1 VKKKEL
7 ARKITSWLTL
17 GAFSV
22 QPMLAFAEEIL
33 PDNNAPIENRPLVT
47 ETASGNPLVQI
58 TTPTAGGVS
67 VNRYEFFNVPERG
80 AILNNSYGLAST
92 ELAGYVQGNPNLAAG
107 TARII
112 VNEVT
117 SANPSELRGFLEVA
131 GDKAGVVIA
140 NPNGILADGAGFL
153 NTARVTLATGRTEM
167 DASGNLA
174 AIRVEGGNL
183 SVTGNGLN
191 VQGVDSAEIYAR
203 AIEINAGLWAK
214 NAKLAAGAN
223 EIRYADGTITP
234 IKGTEDTPTYALDL
248 AAIGGMYANRIE
260 LIGTEKGL
268 GVNLAGQITSTEA
281 TSLDINGN
289 LKTSGNLYTDGST
302 RIHANEIENSG
313 AVYSKENTVLT
324 ASSLQNSGK
333 IVGGA
338 DTAIHAS
345 AIANSGTLAAAIAP
359 SGKTNEAG
367 TLTVT
372 AKEFDNNN
380 AQLLSGKDI
389 TVSAENIR
397 TQNSRIAANEDVS
410 LVSQNALTVENTT
423 IQSGKD
429 LSIEANTMPLAG
441 NLSSGRDMTI
451 AVKSDL
457 SNEAASEDFGNL
469 HAGRNLTANIRGNIY
484 NQKTMNADGTLSL
497 TADGSL
503 TQTTAGE
510 LSAEHLYV
518 RAADLENHGLV
529 QAKEETILHTAQL
542 KNDATGG
549 IYGRQINVQA
559 KNGTE
564 EDIAAAA
571 LYNSGKIISEMDTT
585 IHAASV
591 VNKGTLAAAIA
602 PSGKTNDVG
611 TLTVTAKELS
621 NNNAQILS
629 GKDIVV
635 SAENLHTKS
644 GQIAGNGDVSLT
656 VKNALD
662 IQNAALQSGR
672 DLAIEADAM
681 PLTGNLSS
689 NRDMRLTFH
698 GSGLSNE
705 AAAENFGNLH
715 AGRNLMANLQGNIR
729 NQRKLEAG
737 GALSL
742 AATGNLTQT
751 AAGEISGKNLDIHT
765 ADIENRG
772 LVQADEETAIT
783 ASNLKN
789 DATGRIYGNTIDVQ
803 ASHIRN
809 EKNANLE
816 ARLAQEMHLLKEKA
830 ELLEAAHRVDVTK
843 LTSWGEVNTYKANI
857 QTAES
862 AYDAQQK
869 VVDAVKAELAALPSG
884 VIAAREA
891 LALQANSIQNSGNA
905 LLYSGGD
912 LSLAAKEEVA
922 NRGARIEAQGNISI
936 TAPLTKNENAAF
948 SAKRVITDTK
958 DNPVKL
964 RIDEGGHIERGQA
977 FPAGEFREINSG
989 YGAYHS
995 YVAPKAILEPAEYK
1009 PIEQISEEERAAGE
1023 KPIPD
1028 ELIGALAPT
1037 YAYDDPIFKQ
1047 FGIASMSTDRPAADD
1062 PARAAW
1068 DEAYKKILAK
1078 LNEKITAY
1086 NAEANAYNQKIGT
1099 AAGQKIIHFTV
1110 IRSHSILSKEHVT
1123 SSLPGSIRAGANI
1136 LLNSAVENEDSNI
1149 VAGGT
1154 LRATG
1159 AVKEYAGKQQELAV
1173 TFGTTQGSYTER
1185 RSWLHKGKVRKYHGV
1200 VFMTPEITKSNPSP
1214 IGVQTYEGGN
1224 AASVE
1229 KADIQDAQRQR
1240 VQNALSP
1247 FGLSHTNASKS
1258 DDRTKMESLFVSSL
1272 YHVHPEATAKYLVET
1287 DPTFTNKRKFLSS
1300 DYMYR
1305 QMKWDQDK
1313 IPKRIGDGFYEQQ
1326 LLADQI
1332 LRQTGKRHLEGYT
1345 DDETAFKALMDAGI
1359 SYAKEMNLAPGVALS
1374 KEQIASLTSD
1384 MIWLE
1389 EREVEVNGQKER
1401 AIYPVLYT
1409 KNTGGLK
1416 LTEGG
1421 SLVSAK
1427 NIVVETK
1434 EALKNAGTLYG
1445 ENIIAKAGD
1454 MESSGLV
1461 LGKNITL
1468 QSDKD
1473 IRIQGSVL
1481 GEKSVVL
1488 EAKGNIAAKSTS
1500 EHLANQDVLNT
1511 TAGIAVKGADGV
1523 LVASAGKNIELVGA
1537 TLSALGKNGSVL
1549 LSAGENITLDTK
1561 KLQSQK
1567 DMTENA
1573 ENYLRTK
1580 RGTELG
1586 TEIRAD
1592 GNISIA
1598 AGNDLK
1604 ARAAAIASTEGTT
1617 SLAARKDI
1625 TLTAGRETAEDHYG
1639 HRHTASGFLSS
1650 TRTTIRIDNATDEA
1664 RGTLVTGKDV
1674 NLTAKQDVMLQA
1686 ANVLADNTTN
1696 ITAGRN
1702 FTAASEENYA
1712 HTDSFKEEK
1721 TSGIFSSG
1729 GLGFTIGT
1737 QQVKSERDSSAL
1749 TQAGTN
1755 IAGFAGDVKITAG
1768 DTAHLTSASILAGKN
1783 ASITAKETQIDGRE
1797 NIYRDVLTQESR
1809 TTGPTISLGHGL
1821 LSLGQ
1826 EIAAPLQRMGEVKD
1840 DRLKAVYAWKAGRLI
1855 HENFGKGQNPLK
1867 AASGFSLNLSLGT
1880 SKSYS
1885 RTESVTREYAGSKIA
1900 AGEKATLSAIER
1912 DLTIQGSKVEGKNVA
1927 LTAKQ
1932 NIQLTAGENSNH
1944 TTSENE
1950 ASSAGIGVS
1959 FSPQGLSGLSL
1970 HASKAQGNSRENAL
1984 TYTPTE
1990 IAAKDALQIESG
2002 KDMNILGSIVQG
2014 DKVTAKIGGNLNIET
2029 LQEKETYEE
2038 KNTSAGFDLSW
2049 DIRAGKFSKPT
2060 FGLSAGRG
2068 TIDSHYRSVRGQSG
2082 IFAGKGGFDIYVEK
2096 NTDLKGAIIAS
2107 EATAGKNRLS
2117 TGTFS
2122 FSDLENEADYNSKSI
2137 GAEYHHYGSYDK
2149 MGRQEKNKVYNTIGL
2164 SPNLSMPAKGDANST
2179 TNSAVAPGTI
2189 DIRENPTQDIS
2200 TLNRDTN
2207 NALNELGRIFDKQ
2220 KIEEQQELAKTFG
2233 EEAFRL
2239 AHNLPDDGSG
2249 RKIAV
2254 HAIIGGIMS
2263 QITGAGFASG
2273 AIGAGVNEA
2282 IIGEIKKIK
2291 NPGTAQ
2297 IVSAIVGAAAAKAV
2311 GGNAGAGATAA
2322 ASGTKWN
2329 FFGFAYRPD
2338 KMASVT
2344 EDGKHTIVEMVKDS
2358 LVKEDGSTLS
2368 ETEAIQLLTDLDH
2381 FMMEQEPAKANSN
2394 TLLVEKFSN
2403 IVGVAERLHSLGY
2416 TEESVNHFLNRYT
2429 SDIRV
2434 TANGLI
2440 YFAIGSDS
2448 GFVDSEYIG
2457 KDFQFPNYIYDRS
2470 SVQSKEH
2477 TGIYGWKYVDDLRV
2491 AINKNGDIFLDDQYR
2506 PVVWEADAK
2515 EHPFAAE
2522 ALKDSVESAVL
2533 FPKLRDRNKK
2543 EDLSK
2548 YVEFYLKSSPDPAD
2562 FFGAGKVG
2570 KVARAVKPLAEPL
2583 VGKLSKVAADKVANE
2598 LKTFQSKVWT
2608 IGTQKILLDKS
2619 GLKHILERH
2628 HPAFWAGK
2636 IKSTQTFLSLKTSVK
2651 DIEYTIQEV
2660 ISQNRDKISNM
2671 ASLPKFQIEGV
2682 IDGITYVVGFTKG
2695 RIGQFY
2701 IKK

>member
-1 VKKKEL
+1 MKKKEL

-17 GAFSV
+17 GTFSL
-22 QPMLAFAEEIL
+22 QPALAFATEIL
-33 PDNNAPIENRPLVT
+33 PDRNAPIEERPLVT

-80 AILNNSYGLAST
+80 VILNNSYGLTST

-107 TARII
+107 TARLII
-112 VNEVT
+112 NEVT

-140 NPNGILADGAGFL
+140 NPNGIRADGAGFL

-174 AIRVEGGNL
+174 AIRVEGGKL

-191 VQGVDSAEIYAR
+191 AQSTDSAEIYAR

-214 NAKLAAGAN
+214 NARLAAGAN

-234 IKGTEDTPTYALDL
+234 IKGTENTPTYALDL

-260 LIGTEKGL
+260 LVGTEKGL

-281 TSLDINGN
+281 TSLDVNGN

-302 RIHANEIENSG
+302 RIHADEIENSG
-313 AVYSKENTVLT
+313 AVYSKEDTILT

-338 DTAIHAS
+338 DTTIQTS
-345 AIANSGTLAAAIAP
+345 AVANTGTLAAAIAP
-359 SGKTNEAG
+359 SGKTNDAG

-389 TVSAENIR
+389 VVSAENIR
-397 TQNSRIAANEDVS
+397 TQNSRIAGNGDIS
-410 LVSQNALTVENTT
+410 LVSQNALTVENSTV
-423 IQSGKD
+423 QSGKD
-429 LSIEANTMPLAG
+429 LSVEADAMPLAG

-451 AVKSDL
+451 AVKSGL
-457 SNEAASEDFGNL
+457 SNETATENFGNL
-469 HAGRNLTANIRGNIY
+469 HAGRNLTANLRGNVY
-484 NQKTMNADGTLSL
+484 
-497 TADGSL
+497 
-503 TQTTAGE
+503 
-510 LSAEHLYV
+510 
-518 RAADLENHGLV
+518 
-529 QAKEETILHTAQL
+529 
-542 KNDATGG
+542 
-549 IYGRQINVQA
+549 
-559 KNGTE
+559 
-564 EDIAAAA
+564 
-571 LYNSGKIISEMDTT
+571 
-585 IHAASV
+585 
-591 VNKGTLAAAIA
+591 
-602 PSGKTNDVG
+602 
-611 TLTVTAKELS
+611 
-621 NNNAQILS
+621 
-629 GKDIVV
+629 
-635 SAENLHTKS
+635 
-644 GQIAGNGDVSLT
+644 
-656 VKNALD
+656 
-662 IQNAALQSGR
+662 
-672 DLAIEADAM
+672 
-681 PLTGNLSS
+681 
-689 NRDMRLTFH
+689 
-698 GSGLSNE
+698 
-705 AAAENFGNLH
+705 
-715 AGRNLMANLQGNIR
+715 

-737 GALSL
+737 GTLSL
-742 AATGNLTQT
+742 ATTGNLTQT
-751 AAGEISGKNLDIHT
+751 AAGEISGKSLAIHT
-765 ADIENRG
+765 ADTENRG
-772 LVQADEETAIT
+772 LMQADEEAAIT

-789 DATGRIYGNTIDVQ
+789 DATGRIYGNTIHVQ
-803 ASHIRN
+803 ATHIRN

-816 ARLAQEMHLLKEKA
+816 ARLAQEMRILKEKA

-843 LTSWGEVNTYKANI
+843 FTSHADIAVYKANI

-891 LALQANSIQNSGNA
+891 LALQANSIQNNGNA

-948 SAKRVITDTK
+948 SAKRVITETK

-964 RIDEGGHIERGQA
+964 RIDEGGHIEQGQA
-977 FPAGEFREINSG
+977 FPAEEFREINSG

-1009 PIEQISEEERAAGE
+1009 PIEQISEEERVAGE

-1028 ELIGALAPT
+1028 ELIGTLAPT

-1062 PARAAW
+1062 PARSAW

-1086 NAEANAYNQKIGT
+1086 NAEAKAYNQKIGT

-1154 LRATG
+1154 LHATG
-1159 AVKEYAGKQQELAV
+1159 AVKEDAKKQQELAV

-1185 RSWLHKGKVRKYHGV
+1185 RNWLHRGKVRKYHDI

-1229 KADIQDAQRQR
+1229 TADIQDAQRQR

-1258 DDRTKMESLFVSSL
+1258 DDSTKMESLFVSSL
-1272 YHVHPEATAKYLVET
+1272 YHVHPESTAKYLVET
-1287 DPTFTNKRKFLSS
+1287 DPAFTNKRKFLSS

-1305 QMKWDQDK
+1305 QMQWDQDK

-1326 LLADQI
+1326 LLADQV

-1374 KEQIASLTSD
+1374 KEQVASLTSD

-1401 AIYPVLYT
+1401 AVYPVLYT
-1409 KNTGGLK
+1409 KNTSSLK

-1427 NIVVETK
+1427 NIVIETK
-1434 EALKNAGTLYG
+1434 DALKNAGTLYG

-1454 MESSGLV
+1454 LESSGLV
-1461 LGKNITL
+1461 LGKNIAF

-1473 IRIQGSVL
+1473 ILIQGSVL

-1488 EAKGNIAAKSTS
+1488 EAKGNIAAKSTT
-1500 EHLANQDVLNT
+1500 EHRTNQDVLNT

-1592 GNISIA
+1592 GNIAMS

-1604 ARAAAIASTEGTT
+1604 ARAATIASTEGTT
-1617 SLAARKDI
+1617 SLAAGRDI

-1674 NLTAKQDVMLQA
+1674 NLAAKQDVTLQA

-1696 ITAGRN
+1696 IAAGRN

-1809 TTGPTISLGHGL
+1809 TTGLTVSLGHGL

-1867 AASGFSLNLSLGT
+1867 DAAGFSLNLSLGT

-1900 AGEKATLSAIER
+1900 AGEKADLAATER
-1912 DLTIQGSKVEGKNVA
+1912 DLTIQGSKVEGKDVA

-1932 NIQLTAGENSNH
+1932 NIQLTAGENSNR
-1944 TTSENE
+1944 TTTQNK

-1970 HASKAQGNSRENAL
+1970 HASKAQGNSRENAS

-2002 KDMNILGSIVQG
+2002 KDTNILGSTVQG

-2068 TIDSHYRSVRGQSG
+2068 TIDSHYRSARGQSG

-2096 NTDLKGAIIAS
+2096 NTDLKGAVIAS
-2107 EATAGKNRLS
+2107 EANKEKNRLS
-2117 TGTFS
+2117 TRTFS
-2122 FSDLENEADYNSKSI
+2122 FSGLKNGADYSAKSI

-2149 MGRQEKNKVYNTIGL
+2149 MSRQEKNKVYNTIGL
-2164 SPNLSMPAKGDANST
+2164 SPSLSMPAKGDANST
-2179 TNSAVAPGTI
+2179 TNAAVAPGMI

-2200 TLNRDTN
+2200 ALNRDTN

-2220 KIEEQQELAKTFG
+2220 KIEEQQELAKAFG

-2249 RKIAV
+2249 RKVAV

-2291 NPGTAQ
+2291 DPGTAQ

-2311 GGNAGAGATAA
+2311 GGNAGSGASAA

-2329 FFGFAYRPD
+2329 YLLEWQYRRMQEELS
-2338 KMASVT
+2338 KAVT
-2344 EDGKHTIVEMVKDS
+2344 EDEKSAIRERWAKVDKAQEDRMRKDMAKDEYAIRSTDNEEIARQKEKNFEALYGEQHYTLDGNVYKNLPDTIVVPSKEQKGTTDDGDKKS
-2358 LVKEDGSTLS
+2358 LGKTVAIETFKAEADRPVTLYNTFS
-2368 ETEAIQLLTDLDH
+2368 NNS
-2381 FMMEQEPAKANSN
+2381 AKALKWGIFAPLGFGYDMYQDYGQYSGLDFGKVTLINSGAFI
-2394 TLLVEKFSN
+2394 FSS
-2403 IVGVAERLHSLGY
+2403 IADG
-2416 TEESVNHFLNRYT
+2416 FL
-2429 SDIRV
+2429 I
-2434 TANGLI
+2434 
-2440 YFAIGSDS
+2440 
-2448 GFVDSEYIG
+2448 
-2457 KDFQFPNYIYDRS
+2457 
-2470 SVQSKEH
+2470 
-2477 TGIYGWKYVDDLRV
+2477 
-2491 AINKNGDIFLDDQYR
+2491 
-2506 PVVWEADAK
+2506 
-2515 EHPFAAE
+2515 
-2522 ALKDSVESAVL
+2522 ESAGL
-2533 FPKLRDRNKK
+2533 TIEATILANIAIA
-2543 EDLSK
+2543 E
-2548 YVEFYLKSSPDPAD
+2548 
-2562 FFGAGKVG
+2562 GA
-2570 KVARAVKPLAEPL
+2570 
-2583 VGKLSKVAADKVANE
+2583 
-2598 LKTFQSKVWT
+2598 
-2608 IGTQKILLDKS
+2608 
-2619 GLKHILERH
+2619 
-2628 HPAFWAGK
+2628 
-2636 IKSTQTFLSLKTSVK
+2636 
-2651 DIEYTIQEV
+2651 
-2660 ISQNRDKISNM
+2660 NR
-2671 ASLPKFQIEGV
+2671 
-2682 IDGITYVVGFTKG
+2682 
-2695 RIGQFY
+2695 
-2701 IKK
+2701 IKKNWARSDEEKQEETP

>member
-1 VKKKEL
+1 MKKKEL

-17 GAFSV
+17 GTFSL
-22 QPMLAFAEEIL
+22 QPALAFATEIL
-33 PDNNAPIENRPLVT
+33 PDRNAPIEERPLVT

-80 AILNNSYGLAST
+80 AILNNSYDLTST

-174 AIRVEGGNL
+174 AIRVEGGKL

-191 VQGVDSAEIYAR
+191 AQSTDSAEIYAR

-214 NAKLAAGAN
+214 NARLAAGAN

-234 IKGTEDTPTYALDL
+234 IKGTENTPTYALDL

-260 LIGTEKGL
+260 LVGTEKGL

-281 TSLDINGN
+281 TSLDVNGN

-302 RIHANEIENSG
+302 RIHADEIENSG
-313 AVYSKENTVLT
+313 AVYSKEDTILT

-338 DTAIHAS
+338 DTTIQTS
-345 AIANSGTLAAAIAP
+345 AVANTGTLAAAIAP
-359 SGKTNEAG
+359 SGKTNDAG

-389 TVSAENIR
+389 VVSAENIR
-397 TQNSRIAANEDVS
+397 TQNSRIAGNGDIS
-410 LVSQNALTVENTT
+410 LVSQNALTVENSTV
-423 IQSGKD
+423 QSGKD
-429 LSIEANTMPLAG
+429 LSVEADAMPLAG
-441 NLSSGRDMTI
+441 NLSSGRYMTI
-451 AVKSDL
+451 AVKSGL
-457 SNEAASEDFGNL
+457 SNETATENFGNL
-469 HAGRNLTANIRGNIY
+469 HAGRNLTANLRGNVY
-484 NQKTMNADGTLSL
+484 
-497 TADGSL
+497 
-503 TQTTAGE
+503 
-510 LSAEHLYV
+510 
-518 RAADLENHGLV
+518 
-529 QAKEETILHTAQL
+529 
-542 KNDATGG
+542 
-549 IYGRQINVQA
+549 
-559 KNGTE
+559 
-564 EDIAAAA
+564 
-571 LYNSGKIISEMDTT
+571 
-585 IHAASV
+585 
-591 VNKGTLAAAIA
+591 
-602 PSGKTNDVG
+602 
-611 TLTVTAKELS
+611 
-621 NNNAQILS
+621 
-629 GKDIVV
+629 
-635 SAENLHTKS
+635 
-644 GQIAGNGDVSLT
+644 
-656 VKNALD
+656 
-662 IQNAALQSGR
+662 
-672 DLAIEADAM
+672 
-681 PLTGNLSS
+681 
-689 NRDMRLTFH
+689 
-698 GSGLSNE
+698 
-705 AAAENFGNLH
+705 
-715 AGRNLMANLQGNIR
+715 

-737 GALSL
+737 GTLSL
-742 AATGNLTQT
+742 ATTGNLTQT
-751 AAGEISGKNLDIHT
+751 AAGEISGKSLAIHT
-765 ADIENRG
+765 ADTENRG
-772 LVQADEETAIT
+772 LMQADEEAAIT

-789 DATGRIYGNTIDVQ
+789 DATGRIYGNTIHVQ
-803 ASHIRN
+803 ATHIRN

-816 ARLAQEMHLLKEKA
+816 ARLAQEMRILKEKA

-843 LTSWGEVNTYKANI
+843 FTSHADIAVYKANI

-891 LALQANSIQNSGNA
+891 LALQANSIQNNGNA

-948 SAKRVITDTK
+948 SAKRVITETK

-964 RIDEGGHIERGQA
+964 RIDEGGHIEQGQA
-977 FPAGEFREINSG
+977 FPAEEFREINSG

-1009 PIEQISEEERAAGE
+1009 PIEQISEEERVAGE

-1028 ELIGALAPT
+1028 ELIGTLAPT

-1062 PARAAW
+1062 PARSAW
-1068 DEAYKKILAK
+1068 DEAYKAILAK

-1086 NAEANAYNQKIGT
+1086 NAEAKAYNQKIDT

-1154 LRATG
+1154 LHATG
-1159 AVKEYAGKQQELAV
+1159 AVKEDAKKQQELAV

-1185 RSWLHKGKVRKYHGV
+1185 RNWLHRGKVRKYHDI

-1214 IGVQTYEGGN
+1214 IGVQTYEGGH

-1229 KADIQDAQRQR
+1229 TADIQDAQRKR

-1258 DDRTKMESLFVSSL
+1258 DDSTKMESLFVSSL
-1272 YHVHPEATAKYLVET
+1272 YHVHPESTAKYLVET
-1287 DPTFTNKRKFLSS
+1287 DPAFTNKRKFLSS

-1305 QMKWDQDK
+1305 QMQWDQDK

-1326 LLADQI
+1326 LLADQV

-1374 KEQIASLTSD
+1374 KEQVASLTSD

-1401 AIYPVLYT
+1401 AIYPVFYT
-1409 KNTGGLK
+1409 KNTDGLR

-1421 SLVSAK
+1421 SLISAK
-1427 NIVVETK
+1427 NIVIETK
-1434 EALKNAGTLYG
+1434 DALKNAGTLYG
-1445 ENIIAKAGD
+1445 ENIIAKTGD
-1454 MESSGLV
+1454 LESSGLV
-1461 LGKNITL
+1461 LGKNIAF

-1488 EAKGNIAAKSTS
+1488 EAKGNIAAKSTT
-1500 EHLANQDVLNT
+1500 EHRTNQDVLNT
-1511 TAGIAVKGADGV
+1511 TAGITVKGAEGV
-1523 LVASAGKNIELVGA
+1523 LVASAGKNVELVGA
-1537 TLSALGKNGSVL
+1537 TLSALGKNGNVL

-1592 GNISIA
+1592 GNIAMS

-1604 ARAAAIASTEGTT
+1604 ARAATIASTEGTT
-1617 SLAARKDI
+1617 SLAAGRDI

-1650 TRTTIRIDNATDEA
+1650 TRKTIRIDNATDEA

-1674 NLTAKQDVMLQA
+1674 NLAAKQDVTLQA
-1686 ANVLADNTTN
+1686 ANVLADNNTN
-1696 ITAGRN
+1696 IAAGRN

-1712 HTDSFKEEK
+1712 HTDGFKEEK

-1755 IAGFAGDVKITAG
+1755 IAGFAGDVKIAAG

-1809 TTGPTISLGHGL
+1809 TTGLTISLGHGL

-1826 EIAAPLQRMGEVKD
+1826 EIAAPLQRMGEVQD

-1867 AASGFSLNLSLGT
+1867 DAAGFSLNLSLGT

-1900 AGEKATLSAIER
+1900 AGEKADITATER
-1912 DLTIQGSKVEGKNVA
+1912 DLAIQGSTVEGKNVA
-1927 LTAKQ
+1927 LAAKQ
-1932 NIQLTAGENSNH
+1932 NIELLAGENSNH

-1970 HASKAQGNSRENAL
+1970 HASKAQGNSKENAL

-1990 IAAKDALQIESG
+1990 IAAKDTLHIESG
-2002 KDMNILGSIVQG
+2002 KDTNILGSTVQG

-2060 FGLSAGRG
+2060 FGLSANRG
-2068 TIDSHYRSVRGQSG
+2068 TIDSHYRSARGQSS

-2096 NTDLKGAIIAS
+2096 NTDLKGAVIAS
-2107 EATAGKNRLS
+2107 EADKEKNRLS

-2122 FSDLENEADYNSKSI
+2122 FSGLKNGADYSAKSI

-2149 MGRQEKNKVYNTIGL
+2149 MSRQEKNKVYNTIGL
-2164 SPNLSMPAKGDANST
+2164 SPSLSMPAKGDANST
-2179 TNSAVAPGTI
+2179 TTSAVAPGTI
-2189 DIRENPTQDIS
+2189 EIRENPTQDIS
-2200 TLNRDTN
+2200 ALNRDTN

-2220 KIEEQQELAKTFG
+2220 KIEEQQELAKAFG

-2249 RKIAV
+2249 RKVAV

-2291 NPGTAQ
+2291 DPGTAQ

-2311 GGNAGAGATAA
+2311 GGNAGSGASAA

-2329 FFGFAYRPD
+2329 YLLEWQYRRMQEELS
-2338 KMASVT
+2338 KAVT
-2344 EDGKHTIVEMVKDS
+2344 EDEKSAIRERWAKVDKAQEDRMRKDMAKDEYAIRSTDNEEIARQKEKNFEALYGEQHYTLDGNVYKNLPDTIVVPSKEQKGTTDDGDKKS
-2358 LVKEDGSTLS
+2358 LGKTVAIETFKAEADRPVTLYNTFS
-2368 ETEAIQLLTDLDH
+2368 NNS
-2381 FMMEQEPAKANSN
+2381 AKALKWGIFAPLGFGYDMYQDYGQYSGLDFGKVTLINSGAFI
-2394 TLLVEKFSN
+2394 FSS
-2403 IVGVAERLHSLGY
+2403 IADG
-2416 TEESVNHFLNRYT
+2416 FL
-2429 SDIRV
+2429 I
-2434 TANGLI
+2434 
-2440 YFAIGSDS
+2440 
-2448 GFVDSEYIG
+2448 
-2457 KDFQFPNYIYDRS
+2457 
-2470 SVQSKEH
+2470 
-2477 TGIYGWKYVDDLRV
+2477 
-2491 AINKNGDIFLDDQYR
+2491 
-2506 PVVWEADAK
+2506 
-2515 EHPFAAE
+2515 
-2522 ALKDSVESAVL
+2522 ESAGL
-2533 FPKLRDRNKK
+2533 TIEATILANIAIA
-2543 EDLSK
+2543 E
-2548 YVEFYLKSSPDPAD
+2548 
-2562 FFGAGKVG
+2562 GA
-2570 KVARAVKPLAEPL
+2570 
-2583 VGKLSKVAADKVANE
+2583 
-2598 LKTFQSKVWT
+2598 
-2608 IGTQKILLDKS
+2608 
-2619 GLKHILERH
+2619 
-2628 HPAFWAGK
+2628 
-2636 IKSTQTFLSLKTSVK
+2636 
-2651 DIEYTIQEV
+2651 
-2660 ISQNRDKISNM
+2660 NR
-2671 ASLPKFQIEGV
+2671 
-2682 IDGITYVVGFTKG
+2682 
-2695 RIGQFY
+2695 
-2701 IKK
+2701 IKKNWARSDEEKQEETP

>member
-1 VKKKEL
+1 MKKKEL

-33 PDNNAPIENRPLVT
+33 PDNNAPVAERPLVT

-80 AILNNSYGLAST
+80 AILNNSYGLTST

-174 AIRVEGGNL
+174 AIRVEGGKL

-191 VQGVDSAEIYAR
+191 AQSTDSAEIYAR

-281 TSLDINGN
+281 TSLDVNGN

-313 AVYSKENTVLT
+313 AVYSKENTFLT

-359 SGKTNEAG
+359 SGKA
-367 TLTVT
+367 
-372 AKEFDNNN
+372 
-380 AQLLSGKDI
+380 
-389 TVSAENIR
+389 
-397 TQNSRIAANEDVS
+397 
-410 LVSQNALTVENTT
+410 
-423 IQSGKD
+423 
-429 LSIEANTMPLAG
+429 
-441 NLSSGRDMTI
+441 
-451 AVKSDL
+451 
-457 SNEAASEDFGNL
+457 
-469 HAGRNLTANIRGNIY
+469 
-484 NQKTMNADGTLSL
+484 
-497 TADGSL
+497 
-503 TQTTAGE
+503 
-510 LSAEHLYV
+510 
-518 RAADLENHGLV
+518 
-529 QAKEETILHTAQL
+529 
-542 KNDATGG
+542 
-549 IYGRQINVQA
+549 
-559 KNGTE
+559 
-564 EDIAAAA
+564 
-571 LYNSGKIISEMDTT
+571 
-585 IHAASV
+585 
-591 VNKGTLAAAIA
+591 
-602 PSGKTNDVG
+602 NDVG
-611 TLTVTAKELS
+611 TLTIMAKELS
-621 NNNAQILS
+621 NNGAHILS
-629 GKDIVV
+629 GNNLSL
-635 SAENLHTKS
+635 SAENLHTQS

-656 VKNALD
+656 VKNTLG
-662 IQNAALQSGR
+662 IQDASIQSGR
-672 DLAIEADAM
+672 DLSIEADAM
-681 PLTGNLSS
+681 PLAGNLSA
-689 NRDMRLTFH
+689 NRDMRLTLH
-698 GSGLSNE
+698 GDLSNE
-705 AAAENFGNLH
+705 TAAENFGNLH
-715 AGRNLMANLQGNIR
+715 AGRNLTANLRGNVY

-737 GALSL
+737 GTLSL
-742 AATGNLTQT
+742 ATTGNLTQT

-772 LVQADEETAIT
+772 LIQADERANII
-783 ASNLKN
+783 AAQIRN

-816 ARLAQEMHLLKEKA
+816 ARLAEEMHILKEKA
-830 ELLEAAHRVDVTK
+830 DLLEAAHRVDVTK
-843 LTSWGEVNTYKANI
+843 FTSWGEVNTYKANI

-936 TAPLTKNENAAF
+936 AAPLTKNENAAF

-964 RIDEGGHIERGQA
+964 RIDEGGHIEQGQA
-977 FPAGEFREINSG
+977 FPAEEFREINSG

-1028 ELIGALAPT
+1028 ELIGTLAPT

-1062 PARAAW
+1062 PARSAW
-1068 DEAYKKILAK
+1068 DEAYKAILAK

-1086 NAEANAYNQKIGT
+1086 NAEAKAYNQKIDT

-1154 LRATG
+1154 LHATG
-1159 AVKEYAGKQQELAV
+1159 AVKEDAKKQQELAV

-1185 RSWLHKGKVRKYHGV
+1185 RNWLHRGKVRKYHGV

-1214 IGVQTYEGGN
+1214 IGVQTYESGR
-1224 AASVE
+1224 AVSVAQ
-1229 KADIQDAQRQR
+1229 ADITNAQRAH

-1247 FGLSHTNASKS
+1247 FGLSHTDTSNHGT
-1258 DDRTKMESLFVSSL
+1258 DTQIEPLFVSSL
-1272 YHVHPEATAKYLVET
+1272 YHVYPEATAKYLVET
-1287 DPTFTNKRKFLSS
+1287 DPAFTNKKQFLSS

-1326 LLADQI
+1326 LLAEQI
-1332 LRQTGKRHLEGYT
+1332 LKQTGKRHLDGYT

-1374 KEQIASLTSD
+1374 KEQVAALTSD

-1409 KNTGGLK
+1409 KNTDGLR

-1421 SLVSAK
+1421 SLISAK

-1434 EALKNAGTLYG
+1434 DALKNAGTLYG
-1445 ENIIAKAGD
+1445 KNILAKAGEIETTGLMRAENIGLKSDRDINVQGNIIGDKKVFLDAKDNIIAK
-1454 MESSGLV
+1454 
-1461 LGKNITL
+1461 
-1468 QSDKD
+1468 
-1473 IRIQGSVL
+1473 
-1481 GEKSVVL
+1481 
-1488 EAKGNIAAKSTS
+1488 STT
-1500 EHLANQDVLNT
+1500 EHRTNQDVLNT
-1511 TAGIAVKGADGV
+1511 TAGIAVKGAEGV
-1523 LVASAGKNIELVGA
+1523 LVASAGKNVELVGA
-1537 TLSALGKNGSVL
+1537 TLSALGKNGNVL

-1604 ARAAAIASTEGTT
+1604 ARAATIASTEGTT
-1617 SLAARKDI
+1617 SLTAGKDI

-1650 TRTTIRIDNATDEA
+1650 TRTTIRIDNAADEA

-1674 NLTAKQDVMLQA
+1674 NLAAKQDVTLQA

-1696 ITAGRN
+1696 IAAGRN

-1755 IAGFAGDVKITAG
+1755 IAGFAGDVKIAAG

-1809 TTGPTISLGHGL
+1809 TTGLTVSLGHGL

-1826 EIAAPLQRMGEVKD
+1826 EIAAPLQRMGEVQD

-1855 HENFGKGQNPLK
+1855 HENFDKGQNPLK
-1867 AASGFSLNLSLGT
+1867 DAAGFSLNLSLGT

-1885 RTESVTREYAGSKIA
+1885 RTESVTKEYAGSKIA

-1932 NIQLTAGENSNH
+1932 NIQLTAGENRNR
-1944 TTSENE
+1944 TTTQNE

-1970 HASKAQGNSRENAL
+1970 HASKAQGNSKENAS

-2002 KDMNILGSIVQG
+2002 KDTNILGSTVQG
-2014 DKVTAKIGGNLNIET
+2014 DKVTAKISGNLNIET

-2060 FGLSAGRG
+2060 IGLSANRG
-2068 TIDSHYRSVRGQSG
+2068 TIDSHYRSARGHSG

-2107 EATAGKNRLS
+2107 EADAGKNRLS

-2122 FSDLENEADYNSKSI
+2122 FSGLENGADYSSKSI

-2149 MGRQEKNKVYNTIGL
+2149 MSRQEKNKVYNTIGL
-2164 SPNLSMPAKGDANST
+2164 SPSLSMPAKGEASST
-2179 TNSAVAPGTI
+2179 TKSAVAQGTI

-2200 TLNRDTN
+2200 ALSRDTAN
-2207 NALNELGRIFDKQ
+2207 SLNELGRIFDKQ
-2220 KIEEQQELAKTFG
+2220 KIEEQQELAKAFG

-2249 RKIAV
+2249 RKVAV

-2282 IIGEIKKIK
+2282 IIDEIKKIK
-2291 NPGTAQ
+2291 DPGTAQ
-2297 IVSAIVGAAAAKAV
+2297 IVSAIVGAAAAKAAS
-2311 GGNAGAGATAA
+2311 GNAAAGANAA

-2344 EDGKHTIVEMVKDS
+2344 ADGKHTIVEMVKES

-2368 ETEAIQLLTDLDH
+2368 EPEAIQLLTDLDH
-2381 FMMEQEPAKANSN
+2381 FMMEQEPEKANSN

-2403 IVGVAERLHSLGY
+2403 IVGVADRLHSLGY
-2416 TEESVNHFLNRYT
+2416 TEESVNRFLNRYT

-2470 SVQSKEH
+2470 SVQSKQNP
-2477 TGIYGWKYVDDLRV
+2477 GIYGWKYVDDILV
-2491 AINKNGDIFLDDQYR
+2491 GINKNGDIFLDEQHK
-2506 PVVWEADAK
+2506 PVIWEADVA
-2515 EHPFAAE
+2515 EHPFATKS
-2522 ALKDSVESAVL
+2522 LKDKIDFVVKQTEL
-2533 FPKLRDRNKK
+2533 FPTKGTSEDFQK
-2543 EDLSK
+2543 EVDQGVAH
-2548 YVEFYLKSSPDPAD
+2548 YVDPAD
-2562 FFGAGKVG
+2562 YMGAGRVV
-2570 KVARAVKPLAEPL
+2570 KVAQAVKPLTEPL
-2583 VGKLSKVAADKVANE
+2583 IKDLSKAAADRVVSE
-2598 LKTFQSKVWT
+2598 LKTFQPKVW
-2608 IGTQKILLDKS
+2608 IIDNQKILLDKS
-2619 GLKHILERH
+2619 GMKHILERH
-2628 HPAFWAGK
+2628 HPAFWAGETAK
-2636 IKSTQTFLSLKTSVK
+2636 GKQTFFALKTSIK
-2651 DIEYTIQEV
+2651 DIEYTIQE
-2660 ISQNRDKISNM
+2660 IIYQNRSSLSNIS
-2671 ASLPKFQIEGV
+2671 SFYQKQIEGV
-2682 IDGITYVVGFTKG
+2682 INGVNYVVGFARG

-2701 IKK
+2701 IKE

>member
-1 VKKKEL
+1 MKKKEL

-17 GAFSV
+17 GTFSL
-22 QPMLAFAEEIL
+22 QPALAFATEIL
-33 PDNNAPIENRPLVT
+33 PDRNAPIEERPLVT
-47 ETASGNPLVQI
+47 ETANGNPLVQI

-107 TARII
+107 TARLII
-112 VNEVT
+112 NEVT

-174 AIRVEGGNL
+174 AIRVEGGKL

-191 VQGVDSAEIYAR
+191 AQSTDSAEIYAR

-214 NAKLAAGAN
+214 NARLAAGAN

-234 IKGTEDTPTYALDL
+234 IKGTENTPTYALDL

-260 LIGTEKGL
+260 LVGTEKGL

-281 TSLDINGN
+281 TSLDVNGN

-302 RIHANEIENSG
+302 RIHADEIENSG
-313 AVYSKENTVLT
+313 AVYSKEDTILT

-338 DTAIHAS
+338 DTTIQTS
-345 AIANSGTLAAAIAP
+345 AVANTGTLAAAIAP
-359 SGKTNEAG
+359 SGKTNDAG

-389 TVSAENIR
+389 VVSAENIR
-397 TQNSRIAANEDVS
+397 TQNSRIAGNGDIS
-410 LVSQNALTVENTT
+410 LVSQNALTVENSTV
-423 IQSGKD
+423 QSGKD
-429 LSIEANTMPLAG
+429 LSVEADAMPLAG

-451 AVKSDL
+451 AVKSGL
-457 SNEAASEDFGNL
+457 SNETATENFGNL
-469 HAGRNLTANIRGNIY
+469 HAGRNLTANLRGNVY
-484 NQKTMNADGTLSL
+484 
-497 TADGSL
+497 
-503 TQTTAGE
+503 
-510 LSAEHLYV
+510 H
-518 RAADLENHGLV
+518 
-529 QAKEETILHTAQL
+529 
-542 KNDATGG
+542 
-549 IYGRQINVQA
+549 
-559 KNGTE
+559 
-564 EDIAAAA
+564 
-571 LYNSGKIISEMDTT
+571 
-585 IHAASV
+585 
-591 VNKGTLAAAIA
+591 
-602 PSGKTNDVG
+602 
-611 TLTVTAKELS
+611 
-621 NNNAQILS
+621 
-629 GKDIVV
+629 
-635 SAENLHTKS
+635 
-644 GQIAGNGDVSLT
+644 
-656 VKNALD
+656 
-662 IQNAALQSGR
+662 
-672 DLAIEADAM
+672 
-681 PLTGNLSS
+681 
-689 NRDMRLTFH
+689 
-698 GSGLSNE
+698 
-705 AAAENFGNLH
+705 
-715 AGRNLMANLQGNIR
+715 
-729 NQRKLEAG
+729 QRKLEAG
-737 GALSL
+737 GTLSL
-742 AATGNLTQT
+742 ATTGNLTQT
-751 AAGEISGKNLDIHT
+751 AAGEISGKSLAIHT
-765 ADIENRG
+765 ADMENRG
-772 LVQADEETAIT
+772 LMQADEEAAII

-789 DATGRIYGNTIDVQ
+789 DATGRIYGNTIHVQ

-809 EKNANLE
+809 EKHAALE
-816 ARLAQEMHLLKEKA
+816 ARLAQEMRILKEKA

-843 LTSWGEVNTYKANI
+843 FTSHADIAVYKANI

-891 LALQANSIQNSGNA
+891 LALQANSIQNNGNA

-922 NRGARIEAQGNISI
+922 NRGARIEAQGSISI

-948 SAKRVITDTK
+948 SAKRVITETK

-964 RIDEGGHIERGQA
+964 RIDEGGHIEQGQA
-977 FPAGEFREINSG
+977 FPAEEFREINSG

-1028 ELIGALAPT
+1028 ELIGTLAPT

-1062 PARAAW
+1062 PARSAW
-1068 DEAYKKILAK
+1068 DEAYKAILAK

-1086 NAEANAYNQKIGT
+1086 NAEAKAYNQKIDT

-1154 LRATG
+1154 LHATG
-1159 AVKEYAGKQQELAV
+1159 AVKEDAKKQQELAV

-1185 RSWLHKGKVRKYHGV
+1185 RNWLHKGKVRKYHDI

-1229 KADIQDAQRQR
+1229 KADIQDAQRKR

-1258 DDRTKMESLFVSSL
+1258 DDSTKMESLFVSSL
-1272 YHVHPEATAKYLVET
+1272 YHVHPESTAKYLVET
-1287 DPTFTNKRKFLSS
+1287 DPAFTNKRKFLSS

-1305 QMKWDQDK
+1305 QMQWDQDK

-1326 LLADQI
+1326 LLADQV
-1332 LRQTGKRHLEGYT
+1332 LRQTGKHHLEGYT

-1374 KEQIASLTSD
+1374 KEQVASLTSD

-1401 AIYPVLYT
+1401 AVYPILYT
-1409 KNTGGLK
+1409 KNTSSLK

-1434 EALKNAGTLYG
+1434 DALKNAGTLYG
-1445 ENIIAKAGD
+1445 ENIIAKTG
-1454 MESSGLV
+1454 EIETTGLMRAE
-1461 LGKNITL
+1461 NIAL
-1468 QSDKD
+1468 KADHD
-1473 IRIQGSVL
+1473 INVQ
-1481 GEKSVVL
+1481 
-1488 EAKGNIAAKSTS
+1488 GNIIGDKKVFLDAKDNIIAKSTT
-1500 EHLANQDVLNT
+1500 EHRTNQDVLNT
-1511 TAGIAVKGADGV
+1511 TAGITVKGDEGV
-1523 LVASAGKNIELVGA
+1523 LVASAGKNVELVGA
-1537 TLSALGKNGSVL
+1537 TLSALGKNGNVL

-1592 GNISIA
+1592 GNIAMS

-1604 ARAAAIASTEGTT
+1604 ARAATIASTEGTT
-1617 SLAARKDI
+1617 SLAAGRDI

-1650 TRTTIRIDNATDEA
+1650 TRKTIRIDNATDDA
-1664 RGTLVTGKDV
+1664 RGTLVAGKDV
-1674 NLTAKQDVMLQA
+1674 NLAAKQDVTLQA
-1686 ANVLADNTTN
+1686 ANVLADNNTN
-1696 ITAGRN
+1696 IAAGRN

-1712 HTDSFKEEK
+1712 HTDGFKEEK

-1809 TTGPTISLGHGL
+1809 TTGLTVSLGHGL

-1867 AASGFSLNLSLGT
+1867 DAAGFSLNLSLGT

-1900 AGEKATLSAIER
+1900 AGEKADLTATER
-1912 DLTIQGSKVEGKNVA
+1912 DLAMQGSTVEGKNVA
-1927 LTAKQ
+1927 LAAKQ
-1932 NIQLTAGENSNH
+1932 NIQLIAGENSNH

-1970 HASKAQGNSRENAL
+1970 SASKAQGNSKENAS

-1990 IAAKDALQIESG
+1990 IAAKDALQFESG
-2002 KDMNILGSIVQG
+2002 KDTNILGSTVQG

-2060 FGLSAGRG
+2060 IGLSASRG
-2068 TIDSHYRSVRGQSG
+2068 TIDSHYRSARGQSG

-2096 NTDLKGAIIAS
+2096 NTNLKGAVIAS
-2107 EATAGKNRLS
+2107 EAEAGKNRLS

-2122 FSDLENEADYNSKSI
+2122 FSGLKNGADYSSKSI

-2149 MGRQEKNKVYNTIGL
+2149 MSRQEKNKIYNTIGL
-2164 SPNLSMPAKGDANST
+2164 SPSLSMPAKGDANST
-2179 TNSAVAPGTI
+2179 TTSAVAPGTI
-2189 DIRENPTQDIS
+2189 DIRKNPTQDIS
-2200 TLNRDTN
+2200 ALSRDTN

-2220 KIEEQQELAKTFG
+2220 KIEEQQELAKAFG

-2249 RKIAV
+2249 RKVAV

-2282 IIGEIKKIK
+2282 IIGEIKEIK
-2291 NPGTAQ
+2291 DPGTAQ

-2311 GGNAGAGATAA
+2311 GGNAGSGASAA

-2329 FFGFAYRPD
+2329 YLLEWQYRRMQEELS
-2338 KMASVT
+2338 KAVT
-2344 EDGKHTIVEMVKDS
+2344 EDEKSAIRERWAKVDKAQEDRMRKDMAKDEYAIRSTDNEEIARQKEKNFEALYGEQHYTLDGNVYKNLPDTIVVPSKEQKGTTDDGDKKS
-2358 LVKEDGSTLS
+2358 LGKTVAIETFKAEADRPVTLYNTFS
-2368 ETEAIQLLTDLDH
+2368 NNS
-2381 FMMEQEPAKANSN
+2381 AKALKWGIFAPLGFGYDMYQDYGQYSGLDFGKVTLINSGAFI
-2394 TLLVEKFSN
+2394 FSS
-2403 IVGVAERLHSLGY
+2403 IADG
-2416 TEESVNHFLNRYT
+2416 FL
-2429 SDIRV
+2429 I
-2434 TANGLI
+2434 
-2440 YFAIGSDS
+2440 
-2448 GFVDSEYIG
+2448 
-2457 KDFQFPNYIYDRS
+2457 
-2470 SVQSKEH
+2470 
-2477 TGIYGWKYVDDLRV
+2477 
-2491 AINKNGDIFLDDQYR
+2491 
-2506 PVVWEADAK
+2506 
-2515 EHPFAAE
+2515 
-2522 ALKDSVESAVL
+2522 ESAGL
-2533 FPKLRDRNKK
+2533 TIEATILANIAIA
-2543 EDLSK
+2543 E
-2548 YVEFYLKSSPDPAD
+2548 
-2562 FFGAGKVG
+2562 GA
-2570 KVARAVKPLAEPL
+2570 
-2583 VGKLSKVAADKVANE
+2583 
-2598 LKTFQSKVWT
+2598 
-2608 IGTQKILLDKS
+2608 
-2619 GLKHILERH
+2619 
-2628 HPAFWAGK
+2628 
-2636 IKSTQTFLSLKTSVK
+2636 
-2651 DIEYTIQEV
+2651 
-2660 ISQNRDKISNM
+2660 NR
-2671 ASLPKFQIEGV
+2671 
-2682 IDGITYVVGFTKG
+2682 
-2695 RIGQFY
+2695 
-2701 IKK
+2701 IKKNWARSDEEKQEETP

>member
-1 VKKKEL
+1 MKKKEL

-17 GAFSV
+17 GTFSL
-22 QPMLAFAEEIL
+22 QPALAFATEIL
-33 PDNNAPIENRPLVT
+33 PDRNAPIEERPLVT
-47 ETASGNPLVQI
+47 ETANGNPLVQI

-107 TARII
+107 TARLII
-112 VNEVT
+112 NEVT

-174 AIRVEGGNL
+174 AIRVEGGKL

-191 VQGVDSAEIYAR
+191 AQSTDSAEIYAR

-214 NAKLAAGAN
+214 NARLAAGAN

-234 IKGTEDTPTYALDL
+234 IKGTENTPTYALDL

-260 LIGTEKGL
+260 LVGTEKGL

-281 TSLDINGN
+281 TSLDVNGN

-302 RIHANEIENSG
+302 RIHADEIENSG
-313 AVYSKENTVLT
+313 AVYSKEDTILT

-338 DTAIHAS
+338 DTTIQTS
-345 AIANSGTLAAAIAP
+345 AVANTGTLAAAIAP
-359 SGKTNEAG
+359 SGKTNDAG

-380 AQLLSGKDI
+380 AHLLSGKDI
-389 TVSAENIR
+389 VVSAENIR
-397 TQNSRIAANEDVS
+397 TQNSRIAGNGDIS
-410 LVSQNALTVENTT
+410 LVSQNALTVENSTV
-423 IQSGKD
+423 QSGKD
-429 LSIEANTMPLAG
+429 LSVEADAMPLAG

-451 AVKSDL
+451 AVKSGL
-457 SNEAASEDFGNL
+457 SNETATENFGNL
-469 HAGRNLTANIRGNIY
+469 HAGRNLTANLRGNVY
-484 NQKTMNADGTLSL
+484 
-497 TADGSL
+497 
-503 TQTTAGE
+503 
-510 LSAEHLYV
+510 H
-518 RAADLENHGLV
+518 
-529 QAKEETILHTAQL
+529 
-542 KNDATGG
+542 
-549 IYGRQINVQA
+549 
-559 KNGTE
+559 
-564 EDIAAAA
+564 
-571 LYNSGKIISEMDTT
+571 
-585 IHAASV
+585 
-591 VNKGTLAAAIA
+591 
-602 PSGKTNDVG
+602 
-611 TLTVTAKELS
+611 
-621 NNNAQILS
+621 
-629 GKDIVV
+629 
-635 SAENLHTKS
+635 
-644 GQIAGNGDVSLT
+644 
-656 VKNALD
+656 
-662 IQNAALQSGR
+662 
-672 DLAIEADAM
+672 
-681 PLTGNLSS
+681 
-689 NRDMRLTFH
+689 
-698 GSGLSNE
+698 
-705 AAAENFGNLH
+705 
-715 AGRNLMANLQGNIR
+715 
-729 NQRKLEAG
+729 QRKLEAG
-737 GALSL
+737 GTLSL
-742 AATGNLTQT
+742 ATTGNLTQT
-751 AAGEISGKNLDIHT
+751 AAGEISGKSLAIHT
-765 ADIENRG
+765 ADTENRG
-772 LVQADEETAIT
+772 LMQADEEAAIT

-789 DATGRIYGNTIDVQ
+789 DATGRIYGNTIHVQ
-803 ASHIRN
+803 ATHIRN

-816 ARLAQEMHLLKEKA
+816 ARLAQEMRILKEKA

-843 LTSWGEVNTYKANI
+843 FTSHADIAVYKANI

-891 LALQANSIQNSGNA
+891 LALQANSIQNNGNA

-948 SAKRVITDTK
+948 SAKRVITETK

-964 RIDEGGHIERGQA
+964 RIDEGGHIEQGQA
-977 FPAGEFREINSG
+977 FPAEEFREINSG

-1009 PIEQISEEERAAGE
+1009 PIEQISEEERVAGE

-1028 ELIGALAPT
+1028 ELIGTLAPT

-1062 PARAAW
+1062 PARSAW
-1068 DEAYKKILAK
+1068 DEAYKAILAK

-1086 NAEANAYNQKIGT
+1086 NAEAKAYNQKIDT

-1154 LRATG
+1154 LHATG
-1159 AVKEYAGKQQELAV
+1159 AVKEDAKKQQELAV

-1185 RSWLHKGKVRKYHGV
+1185 RNWLHKGKVRKYHDI

-1214 IGVQTYEGGN
+1214 IGVQTYEGGH

-1229 KADIQDAQRQR
+1229 TADIQDAQRKR

-1258 DDRTKMESLFVSSL
+1258 NDGTAMESLFVSSL
-1272 YHVHPEATAKYLVET
+1272 YHVHPESTAKYLVET
-1287 DPTFTNKRKFLSS
+1287 DPAFTNKRKFLSS

-1305 QMKWDQDK
+1305 QMQWDQDK

-1326 LLADQI
+1326 LLADQV

-1374 KEQIASLTSD
+1374 KEQVASLTSD

-1401 AIYPVLYT
+1401 AVYPILYT
-1409 KNTGGLK
+1409 KNTSSLK

-1434 EALKNAGTLYG
+1434 DALKNAGTLYG
-1445 ENIIAKAGD
+1445 ENIIAKTG
-1454 MESSGLV
+1454 EIETTGLMRAE
-1461 LGKNITL
+1461 NIAL
-1468 QSDKD
+1468 KADHD
-1473 IRIQGSVL
+1473 INVQ
-1481 GEKSVVL
+1481 
-1488 EAKGNIAAKSTS
+1488 GNIIGDKKVFLDAKDNIIAKSTT
-1500 EHLANQDVLNT
+1500 EHRTNQDVLNT
-1511 TAGIAVKGADGV
+1511 TAGITVKGDEGV

-1537 TLSALGKNGSVL
+1537 TLSALGKNGNVL

-1592 GNISIA
+1592 GNIAMS

-1617 SLAARKDI
+1617 SLAAGKDI

-1650 TRTTIRIDNATDEA
+1650 TRKTIRIDNATDEA

-1674 NLTAKQDVMLQA
+1674 NLAAKQDVTLQA
-1686 ANVLADNTTN
+1686 ANVLADNNTN
-1696 ITAGRN
+1696 IAAGRN

-1712 HTDSFKEEK
+1712 HTDGFKEEK

-1809 TTGPTISLGHGL
+1809 TTGLTVSLGHGL

-1826 EIAAPLQRMGEVKD
+1826 EIAAPLQRMGEVQD

-1855 HENFGKGQNPLK
+1855 HENFGKGQTPLK
-1867 AASGFSLNLSLGT
+1867 DSAGFSLNLSLGT

-1900 AGEKATLSAIER
+1900 TGEKADLTATER
-1912 DLTIQGSKVEGKNVA
+1912 DLATQGSKVEGKNVA
-1927 LTAKQ
+1927 LAAKQ
-1932 NIQLTAGENSNH
+1932 NIQLIAGENSNR

-1950 ASSAGIGVS
+1950 ASSASIGVS
-1959 FSPQGLSGLSL
+1959 FSPQGLSGLNLS
-1970 HASKAQGNSRENAL
+1970 ASKAQGNSRENAS

-1990 IAAKDALQIESG
+1990 IAAKNALQIESG
-2002 KDMNILGSIVQG
+2002 KDTNILGSTVQG

-2068 TIDSHYRSVRGQSG
+2068 TIDSHYRSARGQSG

-2096 NTDLKGAIIAS
+2096 NTDLKGAVIAS
-2107 EATAGKNRLS
+2107 EADAGKNRLS

-2122 FSDLENEADYNSKSI
+2122 FSDLENGADYSAKSI

-2149 MGRQEKNKVYNTIGL
+2149 MSRQEKNKVYNTIGL
-2164 SPNLSMPAKGDANST
+2164 SPSLSMPAKGDANST
-2179 TNSAVAPGTI
+2179 TNAAVAPGTI

-2200 TLNRDTN
+2200 ALSRDTS

-2220 KIEEQQELAKTFG
+2220 KIEEQQELAKAFG

-2249 RKIAV
+2249 RKVAV

-2291 NPGTAQ
+2291 DPGTAQ

-2311 GGNAGAGATAA
+2311 GGNAGSGASAA

-2329 FFGFAYRPD
+2329 YLLEWQYRRMQEELS
-2338 KMASVT
+2338 KAVT
-2344 EDGKHTIVEMVKDS
+2344 EDEKSAIRERWAKVDKAQEDRMRKDMAKDEYAIRSTDNEEIARQKEKNFEALYGEQHYTLDGNVYKNLPDTIVVPSKEQKGTTDDGDKKS
-2358 LVKEDGSTLS
+2358 LGKTVAIETFKAEADRPVTLYNTFS
-2368 ETEAIQLLTDLDH
+2368 NNS
-2381 FMMEQEPAKANSN
+2381 AKALKWGIFAPLGFGYDMYQDYGQYSGLDFGKVTLINSGAFI
-2394 TLLVEKFSN
+2394 FSS
-2403 IVGVAERLHSLGY
+2403 IADG
-2416 TEESVNHFLNRYT
+2416 FL
-2429 SDIRV
+2429 I
-2434 TANGLI
+2434 
-2440 YFAIGSDS
+2440 
-2448 GFVDSEYIG
+2448 
-2457 KDFQFPNYIYDRS
+2457 
-2470 SVQSKEH
+2470 
-2477 TGIYGWKYVDDLRV
+2477 
-2491 AINKNGDIFLDDQYR
+2491 
-2506 PVVWEADAK
+2506 
-2515 EHPFAAE
+2515 
-2522 ALKDSVESAVL
+2522 ESAGL
-2533 FPKLRDRNKK
+2533 TIEATILANIAIA
-2543 EDLSK
+2543 E
-2548 YVEFYLKSSPDPAD
+2548 
-2562 FFGAGKVG
+2562 GA
-2570 KVARAVKPLAEPL
+2570 
-2583 VGKLSKVAADKVANE
+2583 
-2598 LKTFQSKVWT
+2598 
-2608 IGTQKILLDKS
+2608 
-2619 GLKHILERH
+2619 
-2628 HPAFWAGK
+2628 
-2636 IKSTQTFLSLKTSVK
+2636 
-2651 DIEYTIQEV
+2651 
-2660 ISQNRDKISNM
+2660 NR
-2671 ASLPKFQIEGV
+2671 
-2682 IDGITYVVGFTKG
+2682 
-2695 RIGQFY
+2695 
-2701 IKK
+2701 IKKNWARSDEEKQEETP

>member
-1 VKKKEL
+1 MKKKEL

-1855 HENFGKGQNPLK
+1855 HENFGKGQNPLQ

>member
-1 VKKKEL
+1 MKKKEL

-17 GAFSV
+17 GTFSL
-22 QPMLAFAEEIL
+22 QPALAFATEIL
-33 PDNNAPIENRPLVT
+33 PDRNAPIEERPLVT
-47 ETASGNPLVQI
+47 ETANGNPLVQI

-107 TARII
+107 TARLII
-112 VNEVT
+112 NEVT

-174 AIRVEGGNL
+174 AIRVEGGKL

-191 VQGVDSAEIYAR
+191 AQSTDSAEIYAR

-214 NAKLAAGAN
+214 NARLAAGAN

-234 IKGTEDTPTYALDL
+234 IKGTENTPTYALDL

-260 LIGTEKGL
+260 LVGTEKGL

-281 TSLDINGN
+281 TSLDVNGN

-302 RIHANEIENSG
+302 RIHADEIENSG
-313 AVYSKENTVLT
+313 AVYSKEDTILT

-338 DTAIHAS
+338 DTTIQTS
-345 AIANSGTLAAAIAP
+345 AVANTGTLAAAIAP
-359 SGKTNEAG
+359 SGKTNDAG

-380 AQLLSGKDI
+380 AHLLSGKDI
-389 TVSAENIR
+389 VVSAENIR
-397 TQNSRIAANEDVS
+397 TQNSRIAGNGDIS
-410 LVSQNALTVENTT
+410 LVSQNALTVENSTV
-423 IQSGKD
+423 QSGKD
-429 LSIEANTMPLAG
+429 LSVEADAMPLAG

-451 AVKSDL
+451 AVKSGL
-457 SNEAASEDFGNL
+457 SNETATENFGNL
-469 HAGRNLTANIRGNIY
+469 HAGRNLTANLRGNVY
-484 NQKTMNADGTLSL
+484 
-497 TADGSL
+497 
-503 TQTTAGE
+503 
-510 LSAEHLYV
+510 H
-518 RAADLENHGLV
+518 
-529 QAKEETILHTAQL
+529 
-542 KNDATGG
+542 
-549 IYGRQINVQA
+549 
-559 KNGTE
+559 
-564 EDIAAAA
+564 
-571 LYNSGKIISEMDTT
+571 
-585 IHAASV
+585 
-591 VNKGTLAAAIA
+591 
-602 PSGKTNDVG
+602 
-611 TLTVTAKELS
+611 
-621 NNNAQILS
+621 
-629 GKDIVV
+629 
-635 SAENLHTKS
+635 
-644 GQIAGNGDVSLT
+644 
-656 VKNALD
+656 
-662 IQNAALQSGR
+662 
-672 DLAIEADAM
+672 
-681 PLTGNLSS
+681 
-689 NRDMRLTFH
+689 
-698 GSGLSNE
+698 
-705 AAAENFGNLH
+705 
-715 AGRNLMANLQGNIR
+715 
-729 NQRKLEAG
+729 QRKLEAG
-737 GALSL
+737 GTLSL
-742 AATGNLTQT
+742 ATTGNLTQT
-751 AAGEISGKNLDIHT
+751 AAGEISGKSLAIHT
-765 ADIENRG
+765 ADTENRG
-772 LVQADEETAIT
+772 LMQADEEAAIT

-789 DATGRIYGNTIDVQ
+789 DATGRIYGNTIHVQ
-803 ASHIRN
+803 ATHIRN

-816 ARLAQEMHLLKEKA
+816 ARLAQEMRILKEKA

-843 LTSWGEVNTYKANI
+843 FTSHADIAVYKANI

-891 LALQANSIQNSGNA
+891 LALQANSIQNNGNA

-948 SAKRVITDTK
+948 SAKRVITETK

-964 RIDEGGHIERGQA
+964 RIDEGGHIEQGQA
-977 FPAGEFREINSG
+977 FPAEEFREINSG

-1009 PIEQISEEERAAGE
+1009 PIEQISEEERVAGE

-1028 ELIGALAPT
+1028 ELIGTLAPT

-1062 PARAAW
+1062 PARSAW
-1068 DEAYKKILAK
+1068 DEAYKAILAK

-1086 NAEANAYNQKIGT
+1086 NAEAKAYNQKIDT

-1154 LRATG
+1154 LHATG
-1159 AVKEYAGKQQELAV
+1159 AVKEDAKKQQELAV

-1185 RSWLHKGKVRKYHGV
+1185 RNWLHKGKVRKYHDI

-1214 IGVQTYEGGN
+1214 IGVQTYEGGH

-1229 KADIQDAQRQR
+1229 TADIQDAQRKR

-1258 DDRTKMESLFVSSL
+1258 NDGTAMESLFVSSL
-1272 YHVHPEATAKYLVET
+1272 YHVHPESTAKYLVET
-1287 DPTFTNKRKFLSS
+1287 DPAFTNKRKFLSS

-1305 QMKWDQDK
+1305 QMQWDQDK

-1326 LLADQI
+1326 LLADQV

-1374 KEQIASLTSD
+1374 KEQVASLTSD

-1401 AIYPVLYT
+1401 AVYPILYT
-1409 KNTGGLK
+1409 KNTSSLK

-1434 EALKNAGTLYG
+1434 DALKNAGTLYG
-1445 ENIIAKAGD
+1445 ENIIAKTG
-1454 MESSGLV
+1454 EIETTGLMRAE
-1461 LGKNITL
+1461 NIAL
-1468 QSDKD
+1468 KADHD
-1473 IRIQGSVL
+1473 INVQ
-1481 GEKSVVL
+1481 
-1488 EAKGNIAAKSTS
+1488 GNIIGDKKVFLDAKDNIIAKSTT
-1500 EHLANQDVLNT
+1500 EHRTNQDVLNT
-1511 TAGIAVKGADGV
+1511 TAGITVKGDEGV
-1523 LVASAGKNIELVGA
+1523 LVASAGKNVELVGA
-1537 TLSALGKNGSVL
+1537 TLSALGKNGNVL

-1592 GNISIA
+1592 GNIAMS

-1604 ARAAAIASTEGTT
+1604 ARAATITSTEGTT
-1617 SLAARKDI
+1617 SLAAGRDI

-1650 TRTTIRIDNATDEA
+1650 TRKTIRIDNATDDA
-1664 RGTLVTGKDV
+1664 RGTLVAGKDV
-1674 NLTAKQDVMLQA
+1674 NLAAKQDVTLQA
-1686 ANVLADNTTN
+1686 ANVLADNNTN
-1696 ITAGRN
+1696 IAAGRN

-1768 DTAHLTSASILAGKN
+1768 DTAHLTSTSILAGKN

-1809 TTGPTISLGHGL
+1809 TTGLTVSLGHGL

-1826 EIAAPLQRMGEVKD
+1826 EIASPLQRMGEVQD

-1867 AASGFSLNLSLGT
+1867 DAAGFSLNLSLGT

-1900 AGEKATLSAIER
+1900 AGEKADLTATER
-1912 DLTIQGSKVEGKNVA
+1912 DLAMQGSKVEGKDVA

-1932 NIQLTAGENSNH
+1932 NIQLTAGENSNR
-1944 TTSENE
+1944 TTTQNK

-1970 HASKAQGNSRENAL
+1970 HASKAQGNSRENAS

-2002 KDMNILGSIVQG
+2002 KDTNILGSTVQG

-2049 DIRAGKFSKPT
+2049 DIRSGKFSKPT

-2068 TIDSHYRSVRGQSG
+2068 TIDSHYRSARGQSG

-2096 NTDLKGAIIAS
+2096 NTDLKGAVIAS
-2107 EATAGKNRLS
+2107 EANKEKNRLS
-2117 TGTFS
+2117 TRTFS
-2122 FSDLENEADYNSKSI
+2122 FSGLKNGADYSAKSI

-2149 MGRQEKNKVYNTIGL
+2149 MSRQEKNKVYNTIGL
-2164 SPNLSMPAKGDANST
+2164 SPSLSMPAKGDANST
-2179 TNSAVAPGTI
+2179 TTSAVAQGTI
-2189 DIRENPTQDIS
+2189 DIRKNPTQDIS
-2200 TLNRDTN
+2200 ALSRDTN

-2220 KIEEQQELAKTFG
+2220 KIEEQQELAKAFG

-2249 RKIAV
+2249 RKVAV

-2291 NPGTAQ
+2291 DPGTAQ

-2311 GGNAGAGATAA
+2311 GGNAGSGASAA

-2329 FFGFAYRPD
+2329 YLLEWQYRRMQEELS
-2338 KMASVT
+2338 KAVT
-2344 EDGKHTIVEMVKDS
+2344 EDEKSAIRERWAKVDKAQEDRMRKDMAKDEYAIRSTDNEEIARQKEKNFEALYGEQHYTLDGNVYKNLPDTIVVPSKEQKGTTDDGDKKS
-2358 LVKEDGSTLS
+2358 LGKTVAIETFKAEADRPVTLYNTFS
-2368 ETEAIQLLTDLDH
+2368 NNS
-2381 FMMEQEPAKANSN
+2381 AKALKWGIFAPLGFGYDMYQDYGQYSGLDFGKVTLINSGAFI
-2394 TLLVEKFSN
+2394 FSS
-2403 IVGVAERLHSLGY
+2403 IADG
-2416 TEESVNHFLNRYT
+2416 FL
-2429 SDIRV
+2429 I
-2434 TANGLI
+2434 
-2440 YFAIGSDS
+2440 
-2448 GFVDSEYIG
+2448 
-2457 KDFQFPNYIYDRS
+2457 
-2470 SVQSKEH
+2470 
-2477 TGIYGWKYVDDLRV
+2477 
-2491 AINKNGDIFLDDQYR
+2491 
-2506 PVVWEADAK
+2506 
-2515 EHPFAAE
+2515 
-2522 ALKDSVESAVL
+2522 ESAGL
-2533 FPKLRDRNKK
+2533 TIEATILANIAIA
-2543 EDLSK
+2543 E
-2548 YVEFYLKSSPDPAD
+2548 
-2562 FFGAGKVG
+2562 GA
-2570 KVARAVKPLAEPL
+2570 
-2583 VGKLSKVAADKVANE
+2583 
-2598 LKTFQSKVWT
+2598 
-2608 IGTQKILLDKS
+2608 
-2619 GLKHILERH
+2619 
-2628 HPAFWAGK
+2628 
-2636 IKSTQTFLSLKTSVK
+2636 
-2651 DIEYTIQEV
+2651 
-2660 ISQNRDKISNM
+2660 NR
-2671 ASLPKFQIEGV
+2671 
-2682 IDGITYVVGFTKG
+2682 
-2695 RIGQFY
+2695 
-2701 IKK
+2701 IKKNWARSDEEKQEETP

>member
-1 VKKKEL
+1 MKKKEL

-17 GAFSV
+17 GTFSL
-22 QPMLAFAEEIL
+22 QPALAFATEIL
-33 PDNNAPIENRPLVT
+33 PDRNAPIEERPLVT

-80 AILNNSYGLAST
+80 VILNNSYGLTST

-107 TARII
+107 TARLII
-112 VNEVT
+112 NEVT

-131 GDKAGVVIA
+131 GDKARVVIA
-140 NPNGILADGAGFL
+140 NPNGIRADGAGFL

-174 AIRVEGGNL
+174 AIRVEGGKL

-191 VQGVDSAEIYAR
+191 AQSTDSAEIYAR

-214 NAKLAAGAN
+214 NARLAAGAN

-234 IKGTEDTPTYALDL
+234 IKGTENTPTYALDL

-260 LIGTEKGL
+260 LVGTEKGL

-281 TSLDINGN
+281 TSLDVNGN

-302 RIHANEIENSG
+302 RIHADEIENSG
-313 AVYSKENTVLT
+313 AVYSKEDTILT

-338 DTAIHAS
+338 DTTIQTS
-345 AIANSGTLAAAIAP
+345 AVANTGTLAAAIAP
-359 SGKTNEAG
+359 SGKTNDAG

-389 TVSAENIR
+389 VVSAENIR
-397 TQNSRIAANEDVS
+397 TQNSRIAGNGDIS
-410 LVSQNALTVENTT
+410 LVSQNALTVENSTV
-423 IQSGKD
+423 QSGKD
-429 LSIEANTMPLAG
+429 LSVEADAMPLAG

-451 AVKSDL
+451 AVKSGL
-457 SNEAASEDFGNL
+457 SNETATENFGNL
-469 HAGRNLTANIRGNIY
+469 HAGRNLTANLRGNVY
-484 NQKTMNADGTLSL
+484 
-497 TADGSL
+497 
-503 TQTTAGE
+503 
-510 LSAEHLYV
+510 
-518 RAADLENHGLV
+518 
-529 QAKEETILHTAQL
+529 
-542 KNDATGG
+542 
-549 IYGRQINVQA
+549 
-559 KNGTE
+559 
-564 EDIAAAA
+564 
-571 LYNSGKIISEMDTT
+571 
-585 IHAASV
+585 
-591 VNKGTLAAAIA
+591 
-602 PSGKTNDVG
+602 
-611 TLTVTAKELS
+611 
-621 NNNAQILS
+621 
-629 GKDIVV
+629 
-635 SAENLHTKS
+635 
-644 GQIAGNGDVSLT
+644 
-656 VKNALD
+656 
-662 IQNAALQSGR
+662 
-672 DLAIEADAM
+672 
-681 PLTGNLSS
+681 
-689 NRDMRLTFH
+689 
-698 GSGLSNE
+698 
-705 AAAENFGNLH
+705 
-715 AGRNLMANLQGNIR
+715 

-737 GALSL
+737 GTLSL
-742 AATGNLTQT
+742 ATTGNLTQT
-751 AAGEISGKNLDIHT
+751 AAGEISGKSLAIHT
-765 ADIENRG
+765 ADTENRG
-772 LVQADEETAIT
+772 LMQADEEAAIT

-789 DATGRIYGNTIDVQ
+789 DATGRIYGNTIHVQ
-803 ASHIRN
+803 ATHIRN

-816 ARLAQEMHLLKEKA
+816 ARLAQEMRILKEKA

-843 LTSWGEVNTYKANI
+843 FTSHADIAVYKANI

-891 LALQANSIQNSGNA
+891 LALQANSIQNNGNA

-948 SAKRVITDTK
+948 SAKRVITETK

-964 RIDEGGHIERGQA
+964 RIDEGGHIEQGQA
-977 FPAGEFREINSG
+977 FPAEEFREINSG

-1009 PIEQISEEERAAGE
+1009 PIEQISEEERVAGE

-1028 ELIGALAPT
+1028 ELIGTLAPT

-1062 PARAAW
+1062 PARSAW
-1068 DEAYKKILAK
+1068 DEAYKAILAK

-1086 NAEANAYNQKIGT
+1086 NAEAKAYNQKIDT

-1154 LRATG
+1154 LHATG
-1159 AVKEYAGKQQELAV
+1159 AVKEDAKKQQELAV

-1185 RSWLHKGKVRKYHGV
+1185 RNWLHRGKVRKYHDI

-1214 IGVQTYEGGN
+1214 IGVQTYEGGH

-1229 KADIQDAQRQR
+1229 TADIQDAQRQR

-1258 DDRTKMESLFVSSL
+1258 DDSTKMESLFVSSL
-1272 YHVHPEATAKYLVET
+1272 YHFHPESTAKYLVET
-1287 DPTFTNKRKFLSS
+1287 DPAFTNKRKFLSS

-1305 QMKWDQDK
+1305 QMQWDQDK

-1326 LLADQI
+1326 LLADQV

-1345 DDETAFKALMDAGI
+1345 DDEAAFKALMDAGI

-1374 KEQIASLTSD
+1374 KEQVASLTSD

-1401 AIYPVLYT
+1401 AVYPVLYT
-1409 KNTGGLK
+1409 KNTSSLK

-1427 NIVVETK
+1427 NIVIETK
-1434 EALKNAGTLYG
+1434 DALKNAGTLYG

-1454 MESSGLV
+1454 LESSGLV
-1461 LGKNITL
+1461 LGKNIAF

-1473 IRIQGSVL
+1473 ILIQGSVL

-1488 EAKGNIAAKSTS
+1488 EAKGNIAAKSTT
-1500 EHLANQDVLNT
+1500 EHRTNQDVLNT

-1592 GNISIA
+1592 GNIAMS

-1604 ARAAAIASTEGTT
+1604 ARAATIASTEGTT
-1617 SLAARKDI
+1617 SLAAGRDI

-1650 TRTTIRIDNATDEA
+1650 TRKTIRIDNATDEA

-1674 NLTAKQDVMLQA
+1674 NLAAKQDVTLQA
-1686 ANVLADNTTN
+1686 ANVLADNNTN
-1696 ITAGRN
+1696 IAAGRN

-1712 HTDSFKEEK
+1712 HTDGFKEEK

-1749 TQAGTN
+1749 TQARTN

-1797 NIYRDVLTQESR
+1797 NIYSDVLTQESR
-1809 TTGPTISLGHGL
+1809 TTGLTVSLGHGL

-1867 AASGFSLNLSLGT
+1867 DAAGFSLNLSLGT

-1900 AGEKATLSAIER
+1900 AGEKADLTATER
-1912 DLTIQGSKVEGKNVA
+1912 DLAMQGSKVEGKNVA
-1927 LTAKQ
+1927 LAAKQ
-1932 NIQLTAGENSNH
+1932 NIQLIAGENSNR

-1959 FSPQGLSGLSL
+1959 FSPQGLSGLNLS
-1970 HASKAQGNSRENAL
+1970 ASKAQGNSKENAS

-2002 KDMNILGSIVQG
+2002 KDMNILGSTVQG
-2014 DKVTAKIGGNLNIET
+2014 NKVTAKIGGNLNIET

-2038 KNTSAGFDLSW
+2038 KNSSAGFDLSW

-2068 TIDSHYRSVRGQSG
+2068 TIDSHYRSARGQSS

-2096 NTDLKGAIIAS
+2096 NTDLKGAVIAS
-2107 EATAGKNRLS
+2107 EADAGKNRLS

-2122 FSDLENEADYNSKSI
+2122 FSDLENGADYSAKSI

-2149 MGRQEKNKVYNTIGL
+2149 MSRQEKNKVYNTIGL
-2164 SPNLSMPAKGDANST
+2164 SPSLSMPAKGDANST
-2179 TNSAVAPGTI
+2179 TTSAVAPGTI
-2189 DIRENPTQDIS
+2189 DIRKNPTQDIS
-2200 TLNRDTN
+2200 ALSRDTN

-2220 KIEEQQELAKTFG
+2220 KIEEQQELAKAFG

-2249 RKIAV
+2249 RKVAV

-2291 NPGTAQ
+2291 DPGTAQ
-2297 IVSAIVGAAAAKAV
+2297 IVSTIVGAAAAKAV
-2311 GGNAGAGATAA
+2311 GGNAGSGASAA

-2329 FFGFAYRPD
+2329 YLLEWQYRRMQEELS
-2338 KMASVT
+2338 KAVT
-2344 EDGKHTIVEMVKDS
+2344 EDEKSAIRERWAKVDKAQEDRMRKDMAKDEYAIRSTDNEEIARQKEKNFEALYGEQHYTLDGNVYKNLPDTIVVPSKEQKGTTDDGDKKS
-2358 LVKEDGSTLS
+2358 LGKTVAIETFKAEADRPVTLYNTFS
-2368 ETEAIQLLTDLDH
+2368 NNS
-2381 FMMEQEPAKANSN
+2381 AKALKWGIFAPLGFGYDMYQDYGQYSGLDFGKVTLINSGAFI
-2394 TLLVEKFSN
+2394 FSS
-2403 IVGVAERLHSLGY
+2403 IADG
-2416 TEESVNHFLNRYT
+2416 FL
-2429 SDIRV
+2429 I
-2434 TANGLI
+2434 
-2440 YFAIGSDS
+2440 
-2448 GFVDSEYIG
+2448 
-2457 KDFQFPNYIYDRS
+2457 
-2470 SVQSKEH
+2470 
-2477 TGIYGWKYVDDLRV
+2477 
-2491 AINKNGDIFLDDQYR
+2491 
-2506 PVVWEADAK
+2506 
-2515 EHPFAAE
+2515 
-2522 ALKDSVESAVL
+2522 ESAGL
-2533 FPKLRDRNKK
+2533 TIEATILANIAIA
-2543 EDLSK
+2543 E
-2548 YVEFYLKSSPDPAD
+2548 
-2562 FFGAGKVG
+2562 GA
-2570 KVARAVKPLAEPL
+2570 
-2583 VGKLSKVAADKVANE
+2583 
-2598 LKTFQSKVWT
+2598 
-2608 IGTQKILLDKS
+2608 
-2619 GLKHILERH
+2619 
-2628 HPAFWAGK
+2628 
-2636 IKSTQTFLSLKTSVK
+2636 
-2651 DIEYTIQEV
+2651 
-2660 ISQNRDKISNM
+2660 NR
-2671 ASLPKFQIEGV
+2671 
-2682 IDGITYVVGFTKG
+2682 
-2695 RIGQFY
+2695 
-2701 IKK
+2701 IKKNWARSDEEKQEETP